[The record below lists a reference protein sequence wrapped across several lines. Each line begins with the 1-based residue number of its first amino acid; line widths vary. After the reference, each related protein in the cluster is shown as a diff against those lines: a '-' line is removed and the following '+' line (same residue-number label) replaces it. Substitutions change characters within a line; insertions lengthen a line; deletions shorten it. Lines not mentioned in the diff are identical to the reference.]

1 MRIEE
6 AIKQKSFKNE
16 YQKAHVNVLYTAA
29 WLTASMNAVLKP
41 FGLSM
46 QQFNILRILRG
57 KSPEPATIRELT
69 EKMIDKMSNASRLVE
84 KLRSKGLVDRRPCP
98 QDRRRV
104 EVRITPEG
112 EALLARAS
120 EVVEQDIMR
129 QMSQCLREEEA
140 ILLNELLDQLRCTE

>member
-6 AIKQKSFKNE
+6 AIKQKFFQNE

-29 WLTASMNAVLKP
+29 WLTSTMNASLKP
-41 FGLSM
+41 FGLTM

-57 KSPEPATIRELT
+57 KAPEPATIRELT

-84 KLRSKGLVDRRPCP
+84 RLRQKGLVDRRPCAT
-98 QDRRRV
+98 DRRRV

-112 EALLARAS
+112 MRLLGVAS
-120 EVVEQDIMR
+120 ERVEADIVR
-129 QMSQCLREEEA
+129 QFSRCLTEDEA
-140 ILLNELLDQLRCTE
+140 VLLNELLDQLRCSE